1 MSPAE
6 YKATRERLGMT
17 QAALAVALDV
27 SRKAIN
33 QREQGGTITREAAM
47 ALELLALR
55 SPKRSRKSENAEHS
69 NSHPEK
75 ISRPRTTIKN
85 QRTSPKRPDCEHRWK
100 WPSRDA
106 LSPSGENCPRCDEW
120 CFPYHSEIDATIPCD
135 DMGNL
140 TVPWNWTGQAPNSD
154 SANRQSA

>member
-17 QAALAVALDV
+17 QAALADALDV

-55 SPKRSRKSENAEHS
+55 TTPKRRKGTNAT
-69 NSHPEK
+69 NAQMM
-75 ISRPRTTIKN
+75 R
-85 QRTSPKRPDCEHRWK
+85 
-100 WPSRDA
+100 
-106 LSPSGENCPRCDEW
+106 
-120 CFPYHSEIDATIPCD
+120 
-135 DMGNL
+135 
-140 TVPWNWTGQAPNSD
+140 
-154 SANRQSA
+154 

>member
-1 MSPAE
+1 MTSDE

-55 SPKRSRKSENAEHS
+55 SPKRVRKSENDKDHSPIEAVSASNPES
-69 NSHPEK
+69 NSAAS
-75 ISRPRTTIKN
+75 I
-85 QRTSPKRPDCEHRWK
+85 
-100 WPSRDA
+100 
-106 LSPSGENCPRCDEW
+106 G
-120 CFPYHSEIDATIPCD
+120 
-135 DMGNL
+135 
-140 TVPWNWTGQAPNSD
+140 
-154 SANRQSA
+154 